1 MSYYPDFLTDAEIAE
16 FERDMREIEQEER
29 DAAEFDAW
37 CVKMGEMLEDGN
49 A

>member
-1 MSYYPDFLTDAEIAE
+1 MSYYPDFLTDEEIAA
-16 FERDMREIEQEER
+16 FETAMREIEHEAR